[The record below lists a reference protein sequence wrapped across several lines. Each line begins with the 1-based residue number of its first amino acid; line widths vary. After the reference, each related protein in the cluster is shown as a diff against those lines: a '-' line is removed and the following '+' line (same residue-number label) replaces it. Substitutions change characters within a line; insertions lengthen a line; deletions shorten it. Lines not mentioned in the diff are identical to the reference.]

1 MSPQRLSWRCTRT
14 LRGSV
19 LLITFYGNFNLI
31 QVLFILQNRKVLPL
45 IIPYLHAGELFA
57 VADVAPHLEQIIRP
71 YMGSMESLKLVGIK
85 MKMENLHKWLGVMRD
100 SLKSLYMEKI
110 KLTGGGTFELIME
123 KHCPNLMSLTA
134 NLVENMTFRVAEA
147 PAAAV
152 EPLSI
157 DIEWHRP
164 ANLISVLSRKTNEHV
179 ILGLHKNY
187 ACKYNT
193 AWKAFGSVR
202 HIKELTIRN
211 RFLVHRQFGK
221 KRVVV
226 DEDYY
231 DFHDKPYDFDSVYCK
246 CCERVHDED
255 KAPKCLLYLT
265 GKRLLRLT
273 VDIFE
278 EEMAKNFNALYFGK
292 LQELNVT
299 QYYKALMNAKELE
312 GLCSLTQL
320 KKLSI
325 TTLALKL
332 SGNDVL
338 SIVESLDNLV
348 ELHLAKFKMPQ
359 GFKQSLNVL
368 LKSHGRKLQLIYTAI
383 KKSPGVNQ
391 KLDSDYNLPEV
402 EGDEYKFL
410 FQTIPV

>member
-1 MSPQRLSWRCTRT
+1 
-14 LRGSV
+14 
-19 LLITFYGNFNLI
+19 
-31 QVLFILQNRKVLPL
+31 
-45 IIPYLHAGELFA
+45 
-57 VADVAPHLEQIIRP
+57 
-71 YMGSMESLKLVGIK
+71 
-85 MKMENLHKWLGVMRD
+85 MRD

-164 ANLISVLSRKTNEHV
+164 ANLISVLSRKTSVHV

-221 KRVVV
+221 KRGVEVVV
-226 DEDYY
+226 ADDTDDDSDEEDNDDDCEEKDTDEEYGDEEEEEYYDEDDEDVEGPKGFHLDVRSGFSYFTREEEDYY
-231 DFHDKPYDFDSVYCK
+231 DFDDKSYDFDSIYCK

-368 LKSHGRKLQLIYTAI
+368 LKSQGRKLQLIYTAI